1 MMNALSQMR
10 HSRSCLIGTRRSFK
24 MISSHYSSF
33 RVAVVVVSL
42 VLLSSCL
49 TGAEFHLE
57 VVGLDRTEALSLPGV
72 SGALVYP
79 AQPDGLTSEPTP
91 VSALP
96 LYGTLPTGCSFRLD
110 ETHGTGSGYDELLV
124 DVNKDG
130 NLADDKAYTTKGLK
144 SGKSMLTIGQHFG
157 PISMKPDCAT
167 AGLQQASYYA
177 GLTIYNPKRLSKGG
191 MQTGEAAGF
200 LVTKPATY
208 LRAHV
213 VLGSRTNIL
222 GFVDGNGDS
231 CLGDTARF
239 RSPAQA
245 RVRDW
250 QWWRSDYLFRDGSA
264 WGPFARRLSAGTL
277 EPGSDVIYFAGQPY
291 LVSLTEQRVRLDPCE
306 ATGLLKLTSDTPITS
321 LVLLRKTTSG
331 EWSPLVP
338 QVTGNIVRAPVGT
351 YQLLSCSFTA
361 TRGKEIF
368 TGHAFT
374 TSTRQDAVV
383 DTTHSTV
390 LPCGTPLSL
399 KVTATPSS
407 EFHPYPG
414 VALRATLLGG
424 GGESYGSFVRK
435 GATTQAAAPQPAQF
449 RVDGGWAGQVL
460 GSMKL
465 DRNGVLTATRGLPS
479 TMVGQSVRVE
489 VNVDLTEIGLPTT
502 VTGSG
507 TISVR
512 KP

>member
-1 MMNALSQMR
+1 MMNVLQILDR
-10 HSRSCLIGTRRSFK
+10 RSCLIGIRRSSNP
-24 MISSHYSSF
+24 ISSHYSSF
-33 RVAVVVVSL
+33 RVSVIVVSL

-49 TGAEFHLE
+49 TGEEFPLE

-79 AQPDGLTSEPTP
+79 TQSDGLTNEPAP
-91 VSALP
+91 VTALP

-130 NLADDKAYTTKGLK
+130 SLADDKAYRAKSLK

-157 PISMKPDCAT
+157 PISINPDSST
-167 AGLQQASYYA
+167 TGLRQASYYA

-191 MQTGEAAGF
+191 IQAGEAAGF

-213 VLGSRTNIL
+213 VLGGRTNIL
-222 GFVDGNGDS
+222 GFVDGNGDI

-250 QWWRSDYLFRDGSA
+250 QWWRSDYLFRDGPA

-277 EPGSDVIYFAGQPY
+277 EPGSDVIYFGGLPH
-291 LVSLTEQRVRLDPCE
+291 LVSLREQRVRLDPCE
-306 ATGLLKLTSDTPITS
+306 ATGLLKLASDTPIAS
-321 LVLLRKTTSG
+321 LVLLRKLTSG

-338 QVTGNIVRAPVGT
+338 QVTGNLVRVPAGT

-361 TRGKEIF
+361 KRGKDTF

-374 TSTRQDAVV
+374 TSTRQDVV
-383 DTTHSTV
+383 VGASENAV
-390 LPCGTPLSL
+390 LPCGTPLSVN
-399 KVTATPSS
+399 VTGTPTS
-407 EFHPYPG
+407 EFYPYPG
-414 VALRATLLGG
+414 VTLRANLQGV
-424 GGESYGSFVRK
+424 GGETYGSFVK
-435 GATTQAAAPQPAQF
+435 NGATTQTATPQPARF
-449 RVDGGWAGQVL
+449 RVDGGWAGQVV
-460 GSMKL
+460 GMMKP
-465 DRNGVLTATRGLPS
+465 DRSGVLTATRGLPS
-479 TMVGQSVRVE
+479 TMVGQAVRVE
-489 VNVDLTEIGLPTT
+489 VSVDLTEIGLPTT
-502 VTGSG
+502 VTGTG